1 MYNKILLVFIILSLS
16 IVVLLYSIKPY
27 SCREDYNP
35 SAGYT
40 LKYGKYEDQGVVIPQ
55 DNEQPPFPKGSFE
68 NVRTKCMHGKCTN
81 INDDGSKSTVR
92 IIPDNPFLI

>member
-1 MYNKILLVFIILSLS
+1 MYNKILLVIIILSLS
-16 IVVLLYSIKPY
+16 IVVLLYSIKP

-40 LKYGKYEDQGVVIPQ
+40 LKYGKYENQGVDIPQ

-68 NVRTKCMHGKCTN
+68 NVRTECMNGTCTH
-81 INDDGSKSTVR
+81 INDDGSKSKVR
-92 IIPDNPFLI
+92 IIPENPFLI